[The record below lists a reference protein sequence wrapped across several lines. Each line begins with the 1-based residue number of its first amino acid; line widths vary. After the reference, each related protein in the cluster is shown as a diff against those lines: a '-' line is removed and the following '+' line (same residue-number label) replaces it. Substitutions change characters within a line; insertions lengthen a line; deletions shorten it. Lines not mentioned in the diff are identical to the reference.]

1 MLFFQDAMKKPEPPK
16 EFDEELVL
24 AKVYCNL
31 YDEYLKLKF
40 KSDIS
45 FQNIRNLS
53 INNVY
58 EFRLKKEQDPVV
70 VLPESQE

>member
-24 AKVYCNL
+24 AKVYRNL

-40 KSDIS
+40 IIFGFKI
-45 FQNIRNLS
+45 
-53 INNVY
+53 Y
-58 EFRLKKEQDPVV
+58 EIYQ
-70 VLPESQE
+70 